1 MSLLQVE
8 NLSKSFGGLMAV
20 RNLSFSV
27 EQGEIVGII
36 GPNGAGKT
44 TSFGLITGFL
54 VPDEGSILFRNQPIQ
69 GKDPEEIC
77 RLGIFRTFQLAQ
89 SFPELTVKENVTIAS
104 LLHQP
109 AVRLAEREA
118 EKILERMGMAEKGA
132 VLTKHLTIPEKKRL
146 ELAKGLATR
155 PKVMLLDEVM
165 AGLLPTEIDSAIG
178 LIAEL
183 RSEGITFVVIEHV
196 MRVIMSISDRIIV
209 LHHGEKIADGT
220 PKEVSTLPKV
230 VEAYLGE
237 DFLFA

>member
-8 NLSKSFGGLMAV
+8 NLNKSFGGLMAV

-27 EQGEIVGII
+27 EHGEIVGII

-44 TSFGLITGFL
+44 TSFGLMTGFL
-54 VPDEGSILFRNQPIQ
+54 VPDAGSILFRGQPIQ

-89 SFPELTVKENVTIAS
+89 SFPELTVKENVMIAA

-118 EKILERMGMAEKGA
+118 EKILARMGMAGKGA
-132 VLTKHLTIPEKKRL
+132 VQTKHLTIPDKKRL

-165 AGLLPTEIDSAIG
+165 AGLLPTEIDSAIR

-196 MRVIMSISDRIIV
+196 MRVIMSISDRVIV

>member
-8 NLSKSFGGLMAV
+8 NLNKSFGGLMAV

-27 EQGEIVGII
+27 KQGEIVGII

-54 VPDEGSILFRNQPIQ
+54 VPDGGSIRFRNQPIQ

-89 SFPELTVKENVTIAS
+89 SFPELTVKENVMIAS

-118 EKILERMGMAEKGA
+118 EKILERMGMGEKGS
-132 VLTKHLTIPEKKRL
+132 VLTKQLTIPEKKRL

-155 PKVMLLDEVM
+155 PKMMLLDEVM
-165 AGLLPTEIDSAIG
+165 AGLLPREIDSAIG

-196 MRVIMSISDRIIV
+196 MRVIMAISDRIIV